1 MPNRFLTC
9 LAVAVASWWASDS
22 RAQTHVQPDISTE
35 LVVGEVSTNAD
46 PFRGWIG
53 VRVRLGSGWKIY
65 WKEPGDAGLPPE
77 FDWSA
82 SSNLASAEVHWPA
95 PHRTAVLGV
104 ESLGYTGEVLF
115 PVSVQLIDANY
126 DASAGLRLVLYAC
139 NTICIREERV
149 LTSNLSSPSSPEAQA
164 LIDVWRNKVPTA
176 ASFGLAS
183 LGDAPPSPVRDR
195 GTTSDK
201 PPSTGSTDGNSI
213 QGKGDFW
220 WAVLVVAWLG
230 GVILNLMPC
239 VLPVLSLKLLTL
251 VTYDVRGARGPRIGF
266 VASAAGV
273 IVSFLMLAAALVAF
287 RAAGAS
293 IGWGIQ
299 FQQPV
304 FLAVMAGV
312 TALFAANL
320 LGVFDVALPHWLMNV
335 LARKGLRTSILANF
349 AGGFVASL
357 LATPCSAPFVGT
369 AVGFALSRGPLE
381 TFAVFGVLG
390 VGMAT
395 PYLLVAG
402 IPGLALLMP
411 RPGPWMLWLRRALA
425 IPLLATAAWLIWLLT
440 ATAGPMPAALT
451 SLALAV
457 SFIVLWWRQ
466 TRPWSQG
473 AIIAAALLGLSS
485 AGLIAVIAR
494 SVELPDRQARRIVWH
509 SFGELDALVQSG
521 RTVFLD
527 VTADWCVTC
536 KINKALVVN
545 DSAIAQRL
553 ASDVVP
559 VRADW
564 TRPDP
569 RIGEY
574 LKSFGRYGLPFNVVF
589 GPGAPE
595 GIVLPELL
603 TTNGVL
609 AAFAKSSSRAQPG
622 VSSEIKPR

>member
-1 MPNRFLTC
+1 
-9 LAVAVASWWASDS
+9 
-22 RAQTHVQPDISTE
+22 
-35 LVVGEVSTNAD
+35 
-46 PFRGWIG
+46 
-53 VRVRLGSGWKIY
+53 
-65 WKEPGDAGLPPE
+65 
-77 FDWSA
+77 
-82 SSNLASAEVHWPA
+82 
-95 PHRTAVLGV
+95 
-104 ESLGYTGEVLF
+104 
-115 PVSVQLIDANY
+115 
-126 DASAGLRLVLYAC
+126 
-139 NTICIREERV
+139 
-149 LTSNLSSPSSPEAQA
+149 
-164 LIDVWRNKVPTA
+164 
-176 ASFGLAS
+176 
-183 LGDAPPSPVRDR
+183 
-195 GTTSDK
+195 
-201 PPSTGSTDGNSI
+201 
-213 QGKGDFW
+213 
-220 WAVLVVAWLG
+220 
-230 GVILNLMPC
+230 MPC

-251 VTYDVRGARGPRIGF
+251 VTYDVRGACGPRIGL

-273 IVSFLMLAAALVAF
+273 IVSFLMLAAALVTF
-287 RAAGAS
+287 RAAGAT

-320 LGVFDVALPHWLMNV
+320 LGVFEVALPHWLMNV
-335 LARKGLRTSILANF
+335 LARKGLGTSILANF

-369 AVGFALSRGPLE
+369 AVGFGLSRGPLE

-402 IPGLALLMP
+402 IPGLAVLLP

-440 ATAGPMPAALT
+440 ATAGQMPAALT
-451 SLALAV
+451 SIALAV
-457 SFIVLWWRQ
+457 SVLVLWWRQ
-466 TRPWSQG
+466 TRPGSRG
-473 AIIAAALLGLSS
+473 AIIASALLGLSS

-494 SVELPDRQARRIVWH
+494 SVEFPDPQARRIEWH
-509 SFGELDALVQSG
+509 SFGELNALVQSG

-527 VTADWCVTC
+527 ITADWCVTC

-545 DSAIAQRL
+545 DSAITRRL

-622 VSSEIKPR
+622 VSSEIKAR